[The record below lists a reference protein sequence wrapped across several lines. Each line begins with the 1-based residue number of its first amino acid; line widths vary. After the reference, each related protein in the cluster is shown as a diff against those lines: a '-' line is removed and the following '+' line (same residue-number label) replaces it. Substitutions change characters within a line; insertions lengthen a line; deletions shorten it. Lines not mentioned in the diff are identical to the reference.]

1 MAQTSTT
8 ILSGK
13 DHKSNISGTVIS
25 FTKTGTEYKI
35 SATSTSFSAL
45 AQYDLI
51 TVTGTTN
58 NNSTFTVKSVAS
70 DGTYFI
76 VEEVVTTETA
86 DGSTTFTLDNVGF
99 VTEKQK
105 GDGYYSQTDGV
116 HTVAYKVNTTMT
128 GAIKMQGTLA
138 ATPTEEDWFDIANTT
153 LTTDLST
160 TIASYNFT
168 GNFVYVRAKCTG
180 MTAGATTTILLNS

>member
-1 MAQTSTT
+1 MIIPFYCFCHPHHKNNKQT
-8 ILSGK
+8 
-13 DHKSNISGTVIS
+13 
-25 FTKTGTEYKI
+25 Y
-35 SATSTSFSAL
+35 
-45 AQYDLI
+45 Q
-51 TVTGTTN
+51 
-58 NNSTFTVKSVAS
+58 